1 LELAPLSVVQ
11 NELGEVDSFLTVPHD
26 CRIANQVTAVHNGKQ
41 ALDYLN
47 NKKIYGNRTAS
58 NPI

>member
-1 LELAPLSVVQ
+1 MQ
-11 NELGEVDSFLTVPHD
+11 NELGEVDSVLTVPHD
-26 CRIANQVTAVHNGKQ
+26 YRIANQVTVAHNGKQ

-58 NPI
+58 DPI